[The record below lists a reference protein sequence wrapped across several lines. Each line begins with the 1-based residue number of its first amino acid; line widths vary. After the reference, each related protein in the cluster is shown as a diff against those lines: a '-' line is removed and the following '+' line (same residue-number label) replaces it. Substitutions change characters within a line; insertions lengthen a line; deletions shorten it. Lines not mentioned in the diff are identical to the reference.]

1 MTAQSKSSDQCG
13 NVCRTEFDE
22 EAFIVLKELPTLQML
37 KLKES
42 SEKGE
47 TETLVLLQDLLPL
60 ILVDHNFYEDEG
72 SQKNENEE
80 VSSLIFESLDLTV
93 KVVSEYTS
101 SSFYP
106 AQEERIKIASLCR
119 EVFQPGITA
128 SCSKSI
134 HTTSFISPS
143 SSCRLATLKPEIC
156 ATSPLRDLWRIS
168 RI

>member
-1 MTAQSKSSDQCG
+1 MFIKSKHYDSAIQKVQI
-13 NVCRTEFDE
+13 NVGTFVGLNSDE

-72 SQKNENEE
+72 SHKKMKNEE

-101 SSFYP
+101 SSFFT
-106 AQEERIKIASLCR
+106 QRR
-119 EVFQPGITA
+119 
-128 SCSKSI
+128 KSG
-134 HTTSFISPS
+134 
-143 SSCRLATLKPEIC
+143 
-156 ATSPLRDLWRIS
+156 
-168 RI
+168 